1 MAKSKRGGGGSGSK
15 SKTRKKKNPTQSRRL
30 NWGPNVTRKQRTR
43 DRMIVAAIVAIVV
56 VGGGYFVW
64 NQTRATGEF
73 GVLAAA
79 GQGALER
86 VRTEPPVGNDH
97 LPIGQRITYPSQ
109 FPTSG
114 AHDTR
119 PVRAGFYDD
128 AQWPERLV
136 HSQEHGNIV
145 IYYDQLD
152 PADRAMIKEWTQ
164 IFPGQWDGVVAAPM
178 PGIGRRVVLVAW
190 TRLLRLRKFDA
201 NAAAAFV
208 DAYRGRGPEQRV
220 R

>member
-1 MAKSKRGGGGSGSK
+1 MAKSKRGSGSK
-15 SKTRKKKNPTQSRRL
+15 SKTRKKGQSQSRHL

-43 DRMIVAAIVAIVV
+43 DRLIVVAIVV
-56 VGGGYFVW
+56 VAIIGGGAFWW
-64 NQTRATGEF
+64 NFTRSVSEF
-73 GVLAAA
+73 DELAASGA
-79 GQGALER
+79 KALER
-86 VRTEPPVGNDH
+86 VQTQPIAGNNH

-114 AHDTR
+114 DHDTR
-119 PVRAGFYDD
+119 PIRAGFYEEP
-128 AQWPERLV
+128 QWPERLV

-152 PADRAMIKEWTQ
+152 PADREILKDWTALYT
-164 IFPGQWDGVVAAPM
+164 GQWSGVVATPM
-178 PGIGRRVVLVAW
+178 PGIGRRVVLAGW
-190 TRLLRLRKFDA
+190 GRLLRLRKFDA
-201 NAAAAFV
+201 ASAAAFI